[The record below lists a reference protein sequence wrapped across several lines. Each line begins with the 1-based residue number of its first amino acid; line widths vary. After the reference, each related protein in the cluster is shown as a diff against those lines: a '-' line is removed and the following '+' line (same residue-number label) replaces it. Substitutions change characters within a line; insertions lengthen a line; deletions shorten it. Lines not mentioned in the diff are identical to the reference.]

1 MRLLF
6 TASKG
11 EKLSCDVWIF
21 SNCLVVFENTVVT
34 IQTDNPTINRSFITI
49 VCTMLLLCFIMIFL
63 VKNTLFIQ
71 L

>member
-1 MRLLF
+1 MRLVF

-11 EKLSCDVWIF
+11 EKLFCGVWIS
-21 SNCLVVFENTVVT
+21 SNCLVVLENTVVT